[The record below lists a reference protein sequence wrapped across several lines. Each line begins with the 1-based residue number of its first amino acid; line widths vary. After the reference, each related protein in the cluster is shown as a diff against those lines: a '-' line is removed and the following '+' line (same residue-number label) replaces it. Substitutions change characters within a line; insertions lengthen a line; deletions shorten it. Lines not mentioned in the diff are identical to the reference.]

1 MEDYKRVIQEIK
13 DILERQEQLKASL
26 TKQFDEDKKE
36 TKTHHHNRD
45 QQHSDEQQSSSR
57 SQMSIQF
64 QSIEKNSSTTQK
76 NYVYRRSM
84 ANIRSIQRQVE
95 NILVN
100 FSSKNVSLK
109 NVLPLL
115 NQLIFDTV
123 NVYDVRNAFTEFNK
137 NFSKNLGK

>member
-45 QQHSDEQQSSSR
+45 QQHSDEEQSSSR

-64 QSIEKNSSTTQK
+64 KLIEKNSSTTQK
-76 NYVYRRSM
+76 NHVNRRSM
-84 ANIRSIQRQVE
+84 SNIRSIERQVE

-123 NVYDVRNAFTEFNK
+123 NVYDVRNALIEFNK

>member
-13 DILERQEQLKASL
+13 DILDRQEQLKASL
-26 TKQFDEDKKE
+26 TKQFDEYKKE

-64 QSIEKNSSTTQK
+64 KSIGKNSSTTQK
-76 NYVYRRSM
+76 NHVNLRSM
-84 ANIRSIQRQVE
+84 SNIRSIQRQVE

-100 FSSKNVSLK
+100 FSSKNISLK
-109 NVLPLL
+109 NVLPVL

-123 NVYDVRNAFTEFNK
+123 NVYDVRNALIEVNK